1 MAKKRTRTKMAILT
15 EAQREKYFKAL
26 GYGEY
31 NNTSLR
37 KFQKKYMRPKDVDGV
52 YGVATDRV
60 LRHVFNVLV
69 YLPKACG
76 HSSFKPEE
84 FKCECGG
91 KYCTGYPTYMRR
103 VELVHLQT
111 IRDHYKKPME
121 VTCGLRC
128 KPYNNSLPG
137 SIPDSLH
144 LSGRACD
151 FYMEGV
157 TDTLA
162 NRKKAIKWIKT
173 LPNHHYTYG
182 HGYNSSN
189 SYISA
194 PYMGDYK
201 GSLHTDVNKAPKKAT
216 DPLQKWY
223 DAMKEQFNWSKNQ
236 NYKFVTPT
244 VASSKKNGTCITF
257 PAVSLQRL
265 GLLPKGKYFYYHPQ
279 HKRISGSGAEIVKK
293 SDRFKLFY
301 PNKTIKQLGDK
312 LQKGDIIGFGNPAY
326 HTMVYMGKKNG
337 KPIFN
342 TMGHKRGLGV
352 TYPAYANRKINMV
365 VRIKKV

>member
-1 MAKKRTRTKMAILT
+1 MAILS
-15 EAQREKYFKAL
+15 EATRKKYFKYL
-26 GYGEY
+26 GLGEY
-31 NNTSLR
+31 NNTNLR
-37 KFQKKYMRPKDVDGV
+37 KLQKTYMRSQDVDGV
-52 YGVATDRV
+52 YGTETDRL
-60 LRHVFNVLV
+60 LRHLYNVKLCA
-69 YLPKACG
+69 P
-76 HSSFKPEE
+76 SFKPTE
-84 FKCECGG
+84 FRCTCGH
-91 KYCTGYPTYMRR
+91 CTGYPSYMKR
-103 VELVHLQT
+103 VELKHLQK
-111 IRDHYKKPME
+111 IRDHYDRPMI
-121 VTCGLRC
+121 VTSGLRC
-128 KPYNNSLPG
+128 KHANNASTGSL
-137 SIPDSLH
+137 SNSLH
-144 LSGRACD
+144 LVGRACD
-151 FYMEGV
+151 FYMAGV

-162 NRKKAIKWIKT
+162 NRKKAVKYIKT

-182 HGYNSSN
+182 NGINSNGVSV
-189 SYISA
+189 YA
-194 PYMGDYK
+194 PYMGNA
-201 GSLHTDVNKAPKKAT
+201 LHTDVNKAPKKAT

-223 DAMKEQFNWSKNQ
+223 DAMREQFNWSKNQ

-279 HKRISGSGAEIVKK
+279 HKRISGTGAETVKK

-301 PNKTIKQLGDK
+301 PNKTIKQLGGK
-312 LQKGDIIGFGNPAY
+312 LQKGDIIGFGNPGY

>member
-1 MAKKRTRTKMAILT
+1 MTKMKRVRKMAILT
-15 EAQREKYFKAL
+15 EASRKKYFKYL
-26 GYGEY
+26 GLGEY
-31 NNTSLR
+31 NNTNLR
-37 KFQKKYMRPKDVDGV
+37 KLQKTYMRSQDVDGV
-52 YGVATDRV
+52 YGTATDKL
-60 LRHVFNVLV
+60 LRHLYNVKLCA
-69 YLPKACG
+69 P
-76 HSSFKPEE
+76 SFKPTE
-84 FKCECGG
+84 FRCTCGH
-91 KYCTGYPTYMRR
+91 CTGYPSYMKR
-103 VELVHLQT
+103 VELKHLQK
-111 IRDHYKKPME
+111 IRDHYDKPMI
-121 VTCGLRC
+121 VTSGLRC
-128 KPYNNSLPG
+128 RYSNNASTGSL
-137 SIPDSLH
+137 SNSLH
-144 LSGRACD
+144 LVGRACD
-151 FYMEGV
+151 FYMAGV

-162 NRKKAIKWIKT
+162 NRKKAIKYIKT

-182 HGYNSSN
+182 NGINSNGVSV
-189 SYISA
+189 YA
-194 PYMGDYK
+194 PYMGNA
-201 GSLHTDVNKAPKKAT
+201 LHTDVNKAPKKAT

-365 VRIKKV
+365 VRIKKIK